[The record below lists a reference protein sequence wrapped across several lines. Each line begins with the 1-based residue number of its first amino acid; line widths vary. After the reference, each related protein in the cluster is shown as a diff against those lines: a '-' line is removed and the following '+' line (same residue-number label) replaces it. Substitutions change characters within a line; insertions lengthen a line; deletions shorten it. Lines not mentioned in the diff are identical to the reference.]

1 MFILRGAQRGEIN
14 IDSGHLVCFW
24 PVVTT
29 LEQVKLIVGKQSK
42 HLANL
47 YVQVWTAVAWALTMD
62 RMNTVEKGAGRQ
74 DLIVVGAGILGLATA
89 YRAHKQGMKV
99 LVIERHSRPVG
110 ASIMNFGHACFT
122 GQADIIQPV
131 AAQAREG
138 WAAAAQDA
146 GFWAAQ
152 PGTLIPAVTELEMQ
166 VLREFAEHR
175 GEEQVQLLDAQQVNE
190 ALGHERLEVVGGAR
204 LPLDMRVNPREA
216 AWKLAEWL
224 EQQGVQF
231 QWLTNV
237 TAVADGTVCTTR
249 GEFSAPQVVVC
260 PGVELMSLFPGL
272 AEDVDLKVCALAM
285 ALVRKP
291 THTANDF
298 CMLTGTSIARYDG
311 LTSMPSAVA
320 LKEELVQREPE
331 LVDCIANLMVTAIP
345 EGLLIGDS
353 HEYHDSP
360 TPFIDEQ
367 MAALLQNRAA
377 AYVGVEKF
385 DVLQR
390 WQGRYANSV
399 HTNLVLR
406 RPDEKTTVAVVAS
419 GIGMTLSFGIASL
432 ILEGGE
438 VPGF

>member
-1 MFILRGAQRGEIN
+1 MG
-14 IDSGHLVCFW
+14 
-24 PVVTT
+24 
-29 LEQVKLIVGKQSK
+29 
-42 HLANL
+42 
-47 YVQVWTAVAWALTMD
+47 
-62 RMNTVEKGAGRQ
+62 RMNSTFEGAARP

-89 YRAHKQGMKV
+89 YRAHKQGMMV
-99 LVIERHSRPVG
+99 HVIERNSRPVG

-131 AAQAREG
+131 VAKAREG

-175 GEEQVQLLDAQQVNE
+175 GGEQVELLTSEQVNRR
-190 ALGHERLEVVGGAR
+190 LGHGNLNTVGGAR
-204 LPLDMRVNPREA
+204 LPQDMRVNPREA
-216 AWKLAEWL
+216 AWRLAEWL
-224 EQQGVQF
+224 ESQGVVF
-231 QWLTNV
+231 HWLTNV
-237 TAVADGTVCTTR
+237 TAVADGTVSTNR
-249 GEFSAPQVVVC
+249 GDVTAPQVVVC
-260 PGVELMSLFPGL
+260 PGVDLMPLFPGL
-272 AEDVDLKVCALAM
+272 AEEVDLKVCALAM
-285 ALVRKP
+285 ALVEKP
-291 THTANDF
+291 AHTADDF

-311 LTSMPSAVA
+311 FASMPSTSA
-320 LKEELVQREPE
+320 LKQELVEREPG
-331 LVDCIANLMVTAIP
+331 LVDCIANVMVTAIP
-345 EGLLIGDS
+345 QGLLIGDS

-360 TPFIDEQ
+360 TPFIDEDI
-367 MAALLQNRAA
+367 ASLLQDRAA
-377 AYVGVEKF
+377 QYVGAQEF
-385 DVLQR
+385 RVLQR